1 MSIAFTAIL
10 LDLSLY
16 YQIAK
21 CNFISLQVIK
31 GSDPIEVRTAPVV
44 QVSLNLAVSIDDFF
58 SPGALINNLAFV
70 LRIDPSRIRIVKII
84 SEDTPLRRRRNLLA
98 ANEFNYTT
106 VTFEFGEPP
115 ALNVSTPEPPSVAME
130 IAMTGETNDSVDSEV
145 RKF

>member
-21 CNFISLQVIK
+21 RNFISLQVIK

-98 ANEFNYTT
+98 ANEFTI
-106 VTFEFGEPP
+106 TFEFGELPV
-115 ALNVSTPEPPSVAME
+115 LNVSTPEPPSVAME
-130 IAMTGETNDSVDSEV
+130 IAMAGETNDSVDLAV